1 MIVRMRATGQQLV
14 GYDKSSGRIVR
25 RKLYEDADGNEYVRL
40 GRLFNCLDP
49 DAHVT
54 REWFCDHVL
63 RDGAVA
69 R

>member
-1 MIVRMRATGQQLV
+1 MIVRMRATGTQLV

-25 RKLYEDADGNEYVRL
+25 RKLYADASGNEYVRL
-40 GRLFNCLDP
+40 GRFNDYEP

-54 REWFCDHVL
+54 REWFCDHIL
-63 RDGAVA
+63 MDGAVE